1 MGKSR
6 YYLEKKAKSGF
17 RGYPVATIAFYGPTD
32 HFASKVVVA
41 IFRSQTEQSE
51 VLERFFSEESD
62 VRFDDTTGSQVL
74 AVIES
79 HAVQSVVMT
88 DRIIGCPHEEG
99 IDYPEGTPCPQCP
112 FWAGRDR
119 WTGERIH

>member
-17 RGYPVATIAFYGPTD
+17 RGYPTATIAFYGPTD
-32 HFASKVVVA
+32 LFASKVVVA
-41 IFRSQTEQSE
+41 IFPFPSE
-51 VLERFFSEESD
+51 DPDVLERFFSEGSD
-62 VRFDDTTGSQVL
+62 VRFDETIGNQVL

-79 HAVQSVVMT
+79 HAVQSVAML

-99 IDYPEGTPCPQCP
+99 TDYPEGTPCPQCP
-112 FWAGRDR
+112 FWSSRNR
-119 WTGERIH
+119 WTGETIQ